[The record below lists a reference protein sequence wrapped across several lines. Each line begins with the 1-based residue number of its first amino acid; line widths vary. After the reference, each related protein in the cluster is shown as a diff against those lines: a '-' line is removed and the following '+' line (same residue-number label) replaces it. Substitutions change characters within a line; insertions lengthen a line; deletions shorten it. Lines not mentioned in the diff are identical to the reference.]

1 MSAYDTKKRGAD
13 KGVQLTFPSVY
24 EAVEFMRQAPKQ
36 YAPSPVPVLDNMVG
50 HDFFAN
56 YHERKHADAYQQV
69 LNRIHNNRS
78 IEKMLHSHQ
87 NYYGMPKPVLGQ
99 RVFANPSNGAAGI
112 GGDLYPAR
120 RDDREAPFNC
130 IRTGKGMVGGV
141 LFTKAGRE
149 YAKRVLKNRK
159 EELDQ
164 IDATEI
170 ETTSEVPS
178 TNVTVAETKTP
189 SEFGDSSKVEFNL
202 LRQNIIDAVESN
214 KVDKLVLGDV
224 SKMLA
229 LLFRY
234 ASTGDSTDLEDI
246 LAGFENLVDN
256 IEALIESNSESG
268 ADSTL
273 PPLRTALS
281 LFRRALDYAQEMFKG
296 LSLSPSERQDLSK
309 ALIKKYNFG
318 KLVRTATP
326 VVRPELRVAE
336 IPPPAGAAAE
346 AEAAPPKVGVSADET
361 SITLSD
367 GRTIANDFSGY
378 SLPAPRTRNIF
389 AVIDDIPLAIKKQ
402 IILAVSPSARV
413 NVMSEKTVRSTI
425 KRIIDGKK
433 V

>member
-1 MSAYDTKKRGAD
+1 
-13 KGVQLTFPSVY
+13 
-24 EAVEFMRQAPKQ
+24 MRQAPKQ
-36 YAPSPVPVLDNMVG
+36 YAPSPVPVLDNIVG

-164 IDATEI
+164 IDATDI

-246 LAGFENLVDN
+246 LAGFENLVEN
-256 IEALIESNSESG
+256 IEALIETNAETG

-281 LFRRALDYAQEMFKG
+281 LFRRALDYTQEMFKG
-296 LSLSPSERQDLSK
+296 LNQSPSERQDLSK

-336 IPPPAGAAAE
+336 IPPPVGATASASE
-346 AEAAPPKVGVSADET
+346 PSTAGVSADET

-367 GRTIANDFSGY
+367 GRTILNDFSGY
-378 SLPAPRTRNIF
+378 SLPAPKTRNIF
-389 AVIDDIPLAIKKQ
+389 AVIDSIPLEIKKQ

-413 NVMSEKTVRSTI
+413 NVMSEKTVRSAI